1 MQSLK
6 PSDMWQYVVGIKVP
20 VFWSD
25 QLPLFPCSYLKTAAD
40 SFKMFVHVHLA
51 TWDRIPQGSVDILLM
66 PSLVQSLSM
75 CLTVTVANTQS
86 FISVAVH
93 QSCDAVS

>member
-25 QLPLFPCSYLKTAAD
+25 LLPLFPS
-40 SFKMFVHVHLA
+40 S
-51 TWDRIPQGSVDILLM
+51 
-66 PSLVQSLSM
+66 
-75 CLTVTVANTQS
+75 
-86 FISVAVH
+86 
-93 QSCDAVS
+93 